1 MEKINNDPNNNN
13 DCPNTN
19 DPFTGF
25 AVHCHKNSRANF
37 QKTNKSKIKKAF
49 QNDNSILLFIFF
61 NLFGAWFL
69 KFGSFRKDTQYQD
82 YKQYFLFA
90 MVYGRIL
97 SARSPM
103 DFVPMVS

>member
-1 MEKINNDPNNNN
+1 MKKINDDSNNNN
-13 DCPNTN
+13 DCTNTN

-25 AVHCHKNSRANF
+25 TIHGYKNSRPNF

-49 QNDNSILLFIFF
+49 RMIILFFYLFISIY
-61 NLFGAWFL
+61 LE
-69 KFGSFRKDTQYQD
+69 FGSFRKDSRYQD
-82 YKQYFLFA
+82 YKQYFPFA

-97 SARSPM
+97 SDRAPM